1 MLKTK
6 IIFLLAIFWTAFVT
20 TFSLISLGDIGND
33 VPIPNKDKYVH
44 FMFYFIFVSVWYLY
58 LNKINPISKNKWIVL
73 IAAIS
78 FGILMEISQGVFT
91 TTRSPDVFD
100 VISNSV
106 GAIFGLLFITTILKN
121 KPNNKISH

>member
-6 IIFLLAIFWTAFVT
+6 IVFGLAIFWTAFVT

-44 FMFYFIFVSVWYLY
+44 FTFYFVFVSVWYLY
-58 LNKINPISKNKWIVL
+58 LNKMNPISRNKWMVL

-78 FGILMEISQGVFT
+78 FGILMEICQGVFT
-91 TTRSPDVFD
+91 TTRSPDVLD
-100 VISNSV
+100 VIANSV